1 MKIMTRE
8 KGPMP
13 PVILLIAILLQIV
26 LHKLLPIMIIF
37 EKIYWIGI
45 VLGFLGFFIFIGSLV
60 AFKINKTTMIPF
72 QDSSFL
78 ITNGIYKYTRNPMY
92 LGMLIVLFGI
102 AIYFGSI
109 SPFIMPPLFITVMN
123 SRIIQHEEL
132 MLEKQF
138 GESYMIFKNSVRRW
152 I

>member
-1 MKIMTRE
+1 MKILTRE

-13 PVILLIAILLQIV
+13 PVIILIAILFQIA

-37 EKIYWIGI
+37 EKMDWIGI
-45 VLGFLGFFIFIGSLV
+45 VMGFLGFFISTGSILL
-60 AFKINKTTMIPF
+60 FRINKTTMIPF
-72 QDSSFL
+72 QDPSFL

-92 LGMLIVLFGI
+92 LGMLFVQFGI

-109 SPFIMPPLFITVMN
+109 SPFIIPFLFIPIMN
-123 SRIIQHEEL
+123 SRIIQHEEV

-138 GESYMIFKNSVRRW
+138 GESYIIFKNSVRRW

>member
-13 PVILLIAILLQIV
+13 PVIILIAILFQIA
-26 LHKLLPIMIIF
+26 LHKLLPVMFIF
-37 EKIYWIGI
+37 EKMYWIGI
-45 VLGFLGFFIFIGSLV
+45 VMGFLGFFIFTGSTLL
-60 AFKINKTTMIPF
+60 FRINKTTMIPF
-72 QDSSFL
+72 QDPSFL

-92 LGMLIVLFGI
+92 LGMLFVQFGI

-109 SPFIMPPLFITVMN
+109 SPFIIPFLFIPIMN
-123 SRIIQHEEL
+123 SRIIQHEEV

-138 GESYMIFKNSVRRW
+138 GESYIIFKNSVRRW

>member
-13 PVILLIAILLQIV
+13 PVIILIAILFQIA
-26 LHKLLPIMIIF
+26 LHKLLPVMFIF
-37 EKIYWIGI
+37 EKMYWIGI
-45 VLGFLGFFIFIGSLV
+45 VMGFLGFFISTGSILL
-60 AFKINKTTMIPF
+60 FRINKTTIIPF

-92 LGMLIVLFGI
+92 LGMLFVQFGI

-109 SPFIMPPLFITVMN
+109 SPFIIPFLFIPIMN
-123 SRIIQHEEL
+123 SRIIQHEEV

>member
-13 PVILLIAILLQIV
+13 PVIILIAILFQIA

-37 EKIYWIGI
+37 EKMYWIGI
-45 VLGFLGFFIFIGSLV
+45 VMGFLGFFISTGSILL
-60 AFKINKTTMIPF
+60 FRINKTTMIPF
-72 QDSSFL
+72 QDPFFL
-78 ITNGIYKYTRNPMY
+78 ITNGIYKCTRNPMY
-92 LGMLIVLFGI
+92 LGMLFVQFGI

-109 SPFIMPPLFITVMN
+109 SPFIIPFLFIPIMN
-123 SRIIQHEEL
+123 SRIIQHEEVI
-132 MLEKQF
+132 LEKQF

>member
-1 MKIMTRE
+1 MKIMTKE

-13 PVILLIAILLQIV
+13 PVILFIAILFQIA
-26 LHKLLPIMIIF
+26 LYKILPIMIIF
-37 EKIYWIGI
+37 ENMYWIGI
-45 VLGFLGFFIFIGSLV
+45 VVVFLGFFIFISSLM
-60 AFKINKTTMIPF
+60 AFRINKTTMIPF

-109 SPFIMPPLFITVMN
+109 SPFMIPTLFIPVMN
-123 SRIIQHEEL
+123 NRIIKHEEL

-138 GESYMIFKNSVRRW
+138 GRSYMIFKNSVRRW

>member
-13 PVILLIAILLQIV
+13 PVILLIAILFQIA

-37 EKIYWIGI
+37 EKMYWIGI
-45 VLGFLGFFIFIGSLV
+45 VMGFLGFFISTGSTLL
-60 AFKINKTTMIPF
+60 FRINKTTMIPF

-92 LGMLIVLFGI
+92 LGMLFVQFGI

-109 SPFIMPPLFITVMN
+109 SPFIIPFLFIPIMN
-123 SRIIQHEEL
+123 SRIIQHEEV

>member
-1 MKIMTRE
+1 MTRE

-13 PVILLIAILLQIV
+13 PVIILIAILFQIA

-37 EKIYWIGI
+37 EKMYWIGI
-45 VLGFLGFFIFIGSLV
+45 VMGFLGFFIFTGSTLL
-60 AFKINKTTMIPF
+60 FRINKTTMIPF
-72 QDSSFL
+72 QDPSFL
-78 ITNGIYKYTRNPMY
+78 ITNGIYKCTRNPMY
-92 LGMLIVLFGI
+92 LGMLFVQFGI

-109 SPFIMPPLFITVMN
+109 SPFIIPFLFIPIMN
-123 SRIIQHEEL
+123 SRIIQHEEV

-138 GESYMIFKNSVRRW
+138 GESYIIFKNSVRRW

>member
-1 MKIMTRE
+1 MKILTRQ

-13 PVILLIAILLQIV
+13 PVIILIAILFQIA
-26 LHKLLPIMIIF
+26 LHKLLPVMFIF
-37 EKIYWIGI
+37 EKMYWIGI
-45 VLGFLGFFIFIGSLV
+45 VMGFLGFFISTGSILL
-60 AFKINKTTMIPF
+60 FRINKTTMIPF

-78 ITNGIYKYTRNPMY
+78 ITNGIYKCTRNPMY
-92 LGMLIVLFGI
+92 LGMLFVQFGI

-109 SPFIMPPLFITVMN
+109 SPFIIPFLFIPIMN
-123 SRIIQHEEL
+123 SRIIQHEEV

-138 GESYMIFKNSVRRW
+138 GESYIIFKNSVRRW

>member
-1 MKIMTRE
+1 MKILTRE

-13 PVILLIAILLQIV
+13 PVIILIAILFQIA

-37 EKIYWIGI
+37 EKMDWIGI
-45 VLGFLGFFIFIGSLV
+45 VMGFLGFFISTGSILL
-60 AFKINKTTMIPF
+60 FRINKTTIIPF

-92 LGMLIVLFGI
+92 LGMLFVQFGI

-109 SPFIMPPLFITVMN
+109 SPFVIPFLFIPIMN
-123 SRIIQHEEL
+123 SRIIQHEEV

-138 GESYMIFKNSVRRW
+138 GESYIIFKNSVRRW

>member
-1 MKIMTRE
+1 MKILTRE

-13 PVILLIAILLQIV
+13 PVIILIAILFQIA

-37 EKIYWIGI
+37 EEMDWIGI
-45 VLGFLGFFIFIGSLV
+45 VMGFLGFFIFTGSTLL
-60 AFKINKTTMIPF
+60 FRINKTTMIPF
-72 QDSSFL
+72 QDPSFL

-92 LGMLIVLFGI
+92 LGMLFVQFGI

-109 SPFIMPPLFITVMN
+109 SPFIIPFLFIPIMN
-123 SRIIQHEEL
+123 SRIIQHEEV

-138 GESYMIFKNSVRRW
+138 GESYIIFKNSVRRW

>member
-1 MKIMTRE
+1 MKILTRE

-13 PVILLIAILLQIV
+13 PVIILIAILFQIA

-37 EKIYWIGI
+37 EKMYWIGI
-45 VLGFLGFFIFIGSLV
+45 VMGFLGFFIFTGSALL
-60 AFKINKTTMIPF
+60 FRINKTTMIPF
-72 QDSSFL
+72 QDPSFL

-92 LGMLIVLFGI
+92 LGMLFVQFGI

-109 SPFIMPPLFITVMN
+109 SPFIIPFLFIPVMN
-123 SRIIQHEEL
+123 SRIIQHEEV

-138 GESYMIFKNSVRRW
+138 GESYIIFKNSVRRW

>member
-1 MKIMTRE
+1 MKILTRE

-13 PVILLIAILLQIV
+13 PVIILIAILFQIA

-37 EKIYWIGI
+37 EKMYWIGI
-45 VLGFLGFFIFIGSLV
+45 VMGFLGFFIFTGSALL
-60 AFKINKTTMIPF
+60 FRINKTTMIPF
-72 QDSSFL
+72 QDPSFL
-78 ITNGIYKYTRNPMY
+78 ITNGIYKCTRNPMY
-92 LGMLIVLFGI
+92 LGMLFVQFGI

-109 SPFIMPPLFITVMN
+109 SPFIIPFLFIPIMN
-123 SRIIQHEEL
+123 SRIIQHEEV

-138 GESYMIFKNSVRRW
+138 GESYIIFKNSVRRW

>member
-13 PVILLIAILLQIV
+13 PVIILIAILFQIA

-37 EKIYWIGI
+37 EKMDWIGI
-45 VLGFLGFFIFIGSLV
+45 VMGFLGFFIFTGSTLL
-60 AFKINKTTMIPF
+60 FRINKTTMIPF
-72 QDSSFL
+72 QDPSFL

-92 LGMLIVLFGI
+92 LGMLFVQFGI

-109 SPFIMPPLFITVMN
+109 SPFIIPFLFIPIMN

-138 GESYMIFKNSVRRW
+138 GESYMIFKNSVRSW

>member
-1 MKIMTRE
+1 MKILTRE

-13 PVILLIAILLQIV
+13 PVIILIAILFQIA

-37 EKIYWIGI
+37 EKMYWIGMI
-45 VLGFLGFFIFIGSLV
+45 MGFLGFFIFTGSTLL
-60 AFKINKTTMIPF
+60 FRINKTTMIPF
-72 QDSSFL
+72 QDPSFL

-92 LGMLIVLFGI
+92 LGMLFVQFGI

-109 SPFIMPPLFITVMN
+109 SPFIIPFLFIPIMN
-123 SRIIQHEEL
+123 SRIIQHEEV

>member
-1 MKIMTRE
+1 MKILTRE

-13 PVILLIAILLQIV
+13 PVIILIAILFQIA

-37 EKIYWIGI
+37 EKMYWIGI
-45 VLGFLGFFIFIGSLV
+45 VMGFLGFFISTGSILL
-60 AFKINKTTMIPF
+60 FRINKTTMIPF

-78 ITNGIYKYTRNPMY
+78 ITNGIYKCTRNPMY
-92 LGMLIVLFGI
+92 LGMLFVQFGI

-109 SPFIMPPLFITVMN
+109 SPFIIPFLFIPIMN
-123 SRIIQHEEL
+123 SRIIQHEEV

-138 GESYMIFKNSVRRW
+138 GESYIIFKNSVRRW

>member
-1 MKIMTRE
+1 MKILTRE

-13 PVILLIAILLQIV
+13 PVIILIAILFQIA

-37 EKIYWIGI
+37 EKMYWIGI
-45 VLGFLGFFIFIGSLV
+45 IMGFLGFFIFTGSTLL
-60 AFKINKTTMIPF
+60 FRINKTTMIPF
-72 QDSSFL
+72 QDPSFL

-92 LGMLIVLFGI
+92 LGMLFVQFGI

-109 SPFIMPPLFITVMN
+109 SPFIIPFLFIPIMN
-123 SRIIQHEEL
+123 SRIIQHEEV

-138 GESYMIFKNSVRRW
+138 GESYIIFKNSVRRW

>member
-1 MKIMTRE
+1 MKILTRE

-13 PVILLIAILLQIV
+13 PVIILIAILFQIA

-37 EKIYWIGI
+37 EKMYWIGI
-45 VLGFLGFFIFIGSLV
+45 VMGFLGFFIFTGSTLL
-60 AFKINKTTMIPF
+60 FRINKTTMIPF
-72 QDSSFL
+72 QDPSFL

-92 LGMLIVLFGI
+92 LGMLFVQFGI

-109 SPFIMPPLFITVMN
+109 SPIIIPFLFIPIMN
-123 SRIIQHEEL
+123 SRIIQHEEV

-138 GESYMIFKNSVRRW
+138 GESYIIFKNSVRRW

>member
-1 MKIMTRE
+1 MKILTRE

-13 PVILLIAILLQIV
+13 PVIILIAILFQIA

-37 EKIYWIGI
+37 EKMDWIGI
-45 VLGFLGFFIFIGSLV
+45 VMGFLGFFIFTGSTLL
-60 AFKINKTTMIPF
+60 FRINKTTMIPF
-72 QDSSFL
+72 QDPSFL

-92 LGMLIVLFGI
+92 LGMLFVQFGI

-109 SPFIMPPLFITVMN
+109 SPIIIPFLFIPIMN
-123 SRIIQHEEL
+123 SRIIQHEEV

-138 GESYMIFKNSVRRW
+138 GESYIIFKNSVRRW

>member
-1 MKIMTRE
+1 MKILTRE

-13 PVILLIAILLQIV
+13 PVIILIAILFQIA

-37 EKIYWIGI
+37 EKMYWIGI
-45 VLGFLGFFIFIGSLV
+45 VMGFLGFFIFTGSTLL
-60 AFKINKTTMIPF
+60 FRINKTTMIPF
-72 QDSSFL
+72 QDPSFL

-92 LGMLIVLFGI
+92 LGMLFVQFGI

-109 SPFIMPPLFITVMN
+109 SPFIISFLFIPIMN
-123 SRIIQHEEL
+123 SRIIQHEEV

-138 GESYMIFKNSVRRW
+138 GESYIIFKNSVRRW

>member
-1 MKIMTRE
+1 MKIMTKE

-13 PVILLIAILLQIV
+13 PVILFIAILFQIA
-26 LHKLLPIMIIF
+26 LYKILPIMIIF
-37 EKIYWIGI
+37 ENMYWIGI
-45 VLGFLGFFIFIGSLV
+45 VVVFLGFFIFISSLM
-60 AFKINKTTMIPF
+60 AFRINKTTMIPF

-92 LGMLIVLFGI
+92 LGMLFVQFGI

-109 SPFIMPPLFITVMN
+109 SPFIIPFLFIPIMN
-123 SRIIQHEEL
+123 SRIIQHEEVI
-132 MLEKQF
+132 LEKQF

>member
-1 MKIMTRE
+1 MKILTRE

-13 PVILLIAILLQIV
+13 PVIILIAILFQIT

-37 EKIYWIGI
+37 EKMYWIGI
-45 VLGFLGFFIFIGSLV
+45 VMGFLGFFIFTGSALL
-60 AFKINKTTMIPF
+60 FRINKTTMIPF
-72 QDSSFL
+72 QDPSFL

-92 LGMLIVLFGI
+92 LGMLFVQFGI

-109 SPFIMPPLFITVMN
+109 SPFIIPFLFIPIMN
-123 SRIIQHEEL
+123 SRIIQHEEV

-138 GESYMIFKNSVRRW
+138 GESYIIFKNSVRRW

>member
-1 MKIMTRE
+1 MTRE

-13 PVILLIAILLQIV
+13 PVIILIAILFQIA

-37 EKIYWIGI
+37 EKMYWIGI
-45 VLGFLGFFIFIGSLV
+45 VMGFLGFFISTGSTLL
-60 AFKINKTTMIPF
+60 FRINKTTMIPF

-92 LGMLIVLFGI
+92 LGMLFIQFGI

-109 SPFIMPPLFITVMN
+109 SPFIIPFLFIPIMN

>member
-1 MKIMTRE
+1 
-8 KGPMP
+8 MP
-13 PVILLIAILLQIV
+13 PVIILIAILFQIA

-37 EKIYWIGI
+37 EKMYWIGI
-45 VLGFLGFFIFIGSLV
+45 VMGFLGFFIFTGSTLL
-60 AFKINKTTMIPF
+60 FRINKTTKIPF

-78 ITNGIYKYTRNPMY
+78 ITNGIYKCTRNPMY
-92 LGMLIVLFGI
+92 LGMLFVQFGI

-109 SPFIMPPLFITVMN
+109 SPFIIPFLFIPIMN
-123 SRIIQHEEL
+123 SRIIQHEEV

-138 GESYMIFKNSVRRW
+138 GESYIIFKNSVRRW

>member
-1 MKIMTRE
+1 MKILTRE

-13 PVILLIAILLQIV
+13 PVIILIAILFQIA

-37 EKIYWIGI
+37 EKMDWIGI
-45 VLGFLGFFIFIGSLV
+45 VMGFLGFFISTGSILL
-60 AFKINKTTMIPF
+60 FRINKTTMIPF

-92 LGMLIVLFGI
+92 LGMLFVQFGI

-109 SPFIMPPLFITVMN
+109 SPFIIPFLFIPIMN
-123 SRIIQHEEL
+123 SRIIQHEEV

-138 GESYMIFKNSVRRW
+138 GESYIIFKNSVRRW

>member
-1 MKIMTRE
+1 MTRE

-13 PVILLIAILLQIV
+13 PVIILIAILFQIA

-37 EKIYWIGI
+37 EKMYWIGI
-45 VLGFLGFFIFIGSLV
+45 VMGFLGFFISTGSILL
-60 AFKINKTTMIPF
+60 FRINKTTMIPF

-92 LGMLIVLFGI
+92 LGMLFVQFGI

-109 SPFIMPPLFITVMN
+109 SPFIIPFLFIPIMN
-123 SRIIQHEEL
+123 SRIIQHEEVI
-132 MLEKQF
+132 LEKQF
-138 GESYMIFKNSVRRW
+138 GESYIIFKNSVRRW

>member
-1 MKIMTRE
+1 MKILTRE

-13 PVILLIAILLQIV
+13 PVIILIAILFQIA

-37 EKIYWIGI
+37 EKMYWIGI
-45 VLGFLGFFIFIGSLV
+45 VMGFLGFFIFTGSALL
-60 AFKINKTTMIPF
+60 FRINKTTMIPF
-72 QDSSFL
+72 QDPSFL

-92 LGMLIVLFGI
+92 LGMLFVQFGI

-109 SPFIMPPLFITVMN
+109 SPFIIPFLFIPIMN
-123 SRIIQHEEL
+123 SRIIQHEEVI
-132 MLEKQF
+132 LEKQF
-138 GESYMIFKNSVRRW
+138 GESYIIFKNSVRRW

>member
-1 MKIMTRE
+1 MKILTRE

-13 PVILLIAILLQIV
+13 PVIILIAILFQIA

-37 EKIYWIGI
+37 EKMYWIGI
-45 VLGFLGFFIFIGSLV
+45 VMGLLGFFIFTGSALL
-60 AFKINKTTMIPF
+60 FRINKTTMIPF
-72 QDSSFL
+72 QDPSFL

-92 LGMLIVLFGI
+92 LGMLFVQFGI

-109 SPFIMPPLFITVMN
+109 SPFIIPFLFIPIMN
-123 SRIIQHEEL
+123 SRIIQHEEV

-138 GESYMIFKNSVRRW
+138 GESYIIFKNSVRRW

>member
-1 MKIMTRE
+1 MKILTRE

-13 PVILLIAILLQIV
+13 PVIILIAILFQIA

-37 EKIYWIGI
+37 EKMYWIGI
-45 VLGFLGFFIFIGSLV
+45 VMGFLGFFIFTGSALL
-60 AFKINKTTMIPF
+60 FRINKTTMIPF
-72 QDSSFL
+72 QDPSFL

-92 LGMLIVLFGI
+92 LGMLFIQFGI

-109 SPFIMPPLFITVMN
+109 SPFIIPFLFIPIMN
-123 SRIIQHEEL
+123 SRIIQHEEV

-138 GESYMIFKNSVRRW
+138 GESYIIFKNSVRRW

>member
-13 PVILLIAILLQIV
+13 PVIILIAILFQIA
-26 LHKLLPIMIIF
+26 LHKLLTIMIIF
-37 EKIYWIGI
+37 EKMYWIGI
-45 VLGFLGFFIFIGSLV
+45 VMGFLGFFISTGSILL
-60 AFKINKTTMIPF
+60 FRINKTTMIPF
-72 QDSSFL
+72 QDPSFL
-78 ITNGIYKYTRNPMY
+78 ITNGIYKCTRNPMY
-92 LGMLIVLFGI
+92 LGMLFVQFGI

-109 SPFIMPPLFITVMN
+109 SPFIIPFLFIPIMN
-123 SRIIQHEEL
+123 SRIIQHEEVI
-132 MLEKQF
+132 LEKQF

>member
-1 MKIMTRE
+1 MKILTRE
-8 KGPMP
+8 KEPMP
-13 PVILLIAILLQIV
+13 PVIILIAILFQIA

-37 EKIYWIGI
+37 EKMYWIGI
-45 VLGFLGFFIFIGSLV
+45 VMGFLGFFIFTGSALL
-60 AFKINKTTMIPF
+60 FRINKTTMIPF
-72 QDSSFL
+72 QDPSFL

-92 LGMLIVLFGI
+92 LGMLFVQFGI

-109 SPFIMPPLFITVMN
+109 SPFIIPFLFIPIMN
-123 SRIIQHEEL
+123 SRIIQHEEV

-138 GESYMIFKNSVRRW
+138 GESYIIFKNSVRRW

>member
-1 MKIMTRE
+1 MKILTRE

-13 PVILLIAILLQIV
+13 PVIILIAILFQIA

-37 EKIYWIGI
+37 EKMYWFGI
-45 VLGFLGFFIFIGSLV
+45 VMGFLGFFIFTGSTLL
-60 AFKINKTTMIPF
+60 FRINKTTMIPF
-72 QDSSFL
+72 QDPSFL

-92 LGMLIVLFGI
+92 LGMLFVQFGI

-109 SPFIMPPLFITVMN
+109 SPFIIPFLFIPIMN
-123 SRIIQHEEL
+123 SRIIQHEEV

-138 GESYMIFKNSVRRW
+138 GESYIIFKNSVRRW

>member
-1 MKIMTRE
+1 MKILTRE

-13 PVILLIAILLQIV
+13 PVIILIAILFQIA

-37 EKIYWIGI
+37 EKMYWIGI
-45 VLGFLGFFIFIGSLV
+45 VMGFLGFFISTGSILL
-60 AFKINKTTMIPF
+60 FRINKTTMIPF
-72 QDSSFL
+72 QDPSFL

-92 LGMLIVLFGI
+92 LGMLFVQFGI

-109 SPFIMPPLFITVMN
+109 SPFIIPFLFIPIMN
-123 SRIIQHEEL
+123 SRIIQHEEV

-138 GESYMIFKNSVRRW
+138 GESYIIFKNSVRRW

>member
-1 MKIMTRE
+1 MKILTRE

-13 PVILLIAILLQIV
+13 PVIILIAILFQIA

-37 EKIYWIGI
+37 EKMYWIGI
-45 VLGFLGFFIFIGSLV
+45 VMGFLGFFIFTGSALL
-60 AFKINKTTMIPF
+60 FRINKTTMIPF
-72 QDSSFL
+72 QDPSFL

-92 LGMLIVLFGI
+92 LGMLFIQFGI

-109 SPFIMPPLFITVMN
+109 SPFIIPFLFIPIMN
-123 SRIIQHEEL
+123 SRIIQHEEV

-138 GESYMIFKNSVRRW
+138 GESYIFFNNSVRRW

>member
-1 MKIMTRE
+1 MTRE

-13 PVILLIAILLQIV
+13 PVILLIAILFQIA
-26 LHKLLPIMIIF
+26 LHKLLPVMFIF
-37 EKIYWIGI
+37 EKMYWIGI
-45 VLGFLGFFIFIGSLV
+45 VMGFLGFFIFTGSTLL
-60 AFKINKTTMIPF
+60 FRINKTTMIPF
-72 QDSSFL
+72 QDPSFL
-78 ITNGIYKYTRNPMY
+78 ITNGIYKCTRNPMY
-92 LGMLIVLFGI
+92 LGMLFVQFGI

-109 SPFIMPPLFITVMN
+109 SPFIIPFLFIPIMN
-123 SRIIQHEEL
+123 SRIIQHEEV

>member
-1 MKIMTRE
+1 MKILTRE

-13 PVILLIAILLQIV
+13 PVIILIAILFQIA

-37 EKIYWIGI
+37 EKMDWIGI
-45 VLGFLGFFIFIGSLV
+45 VMGFLGFFIFTGSALL
-60 AFKINKTTMIPF
+60 FRINKTTMIPF
-72 QDSSFL
+72 QDPSFL

-92 LGMLIVLFGI
+92 LGMLFVQFGI

-109 SPFIMPPLFITVMN
+109 SPFIIPFLFIPIMN
-123 SRIIQHEEL
+123 SRIIQHEEV

-138 GESYMIFKNSVRRW
+138 GESYIIFKNSVRRW

>member
-1 MKIMTRE
+1 MTRE

-13 PVILLIAILLQIV
+13 PVIILIAILFQIA

-37 EKIYWIGI
+37 EKMYWIGI
-45 VLGFLGFFIFIGSLV
+45 VMGFLGFFIFTGSALL
-60 AFKINKTTMIPF
+60 FRINKTTMIPF
-72 QDSSFL
+72 QDPSFL
-78 ITNGIYKYTRNPMY
+78 ITNGIYKCTRNPMY
-92 LGMLIVLFGI
+92 LGMLFVQFGI

-109 SPFIMPPLFITVMN
+109 SPFIIPFLFIPIMN
-123 SRIIQHEEL
+123 SRIIQHEEV

-138 GESYMIFKNSVRRW
+138 GESYIIFKNSVRRW

>member
-1 MKIMTRE
+1 MKILTRE

-13 PVILLIAILLQIV
+13 PVIILIAILFQIA

-37 EKIYWIGI
+37 EKMYWIGI
-45 VLGFLGFFIFIGSLV
+45 VMGFLGFFISTGSILL
-60 AFKINKTTMIPF
+60 FRINKTTMIPF

-78 ITNGIYKYTRNPMY
+78 ITNGIYKCTRNPMY
-92 LGMLIVLFGI
+92 LGMLFVQFGI

-109 SPFIMPPLFITVMN
+109 SPFIIPFLFIPIMN
-123 SRIIQHEEL
+123 SRIIQHEEVI
-132 MLEKQF
+132 LEKQF

>member
-1 MKIMTRE
+1 MTRE

-13 PVILLIAILLQIV
+13 PVIILIAILFQIA

-37 EKIYWIGI
+37 EKMYWIGI
-45 VLGFLGFFIFIGSLV
+45 VAGFLGFFISTGSTLL
-60 AFKINKTTMIPF
+60 FRINKTTMIPF

-92 LGMLIVLFGI
+92 LGMLFVQFGI

-109 SPFIMPPLFITVMN
+109 SPFIIPFLFIPIMN

>member
-1 MKIMTRE
+1 MKILTRE

-13 PVILLIAILLQIV
+13 PVIILIAILFQIA

-37 EKIYWIGI
+37 EKMYWIGI
-45 VLGFLGFFIFIGSLV
+45 VMGFLGFFISTGSILL
-60 AFKINKTTMIPF
+60 FRINKTTMIPF
-72 QDSSFL
+72 QDPSFL

-92 LGMLIVLFGI
+92 LGMLFVQFGI

-109 SPFIMPPLFITVMN
+109 SPFIIPFLFIPIMN
-123 SRIIQHEEL
+123 NRIIQHEEV

-138 GESYMIFKNSVRRW
+138 GESYIIFKNSVRRW